1 MLKDI
6 SLLFLIILGLALLSF
21 KKDQAQDSIIGAW
34 KLEDASVDQ
43 TICFI
48 DQYCVITAYSQ
59 AEKKFLYTWGGPYT
73 QIGNKVTLTIQFHTA
88 NPSMVGTSPD
98 FYVFPKKNSLETKLV
113 TATQVWKRLDS
124 GEGQLAGVWRISG
137 RKQGETI
144 SSMPLGARRTL
155 KTLSG
160 TRFQWTAIN
169 IETKEFFGTG
179 GGTYQFEDGKYT
191 EHIEFFS
198 RDSSRVGSS
207 LQFDGKVEEG
217 KWHHSG
223 KSSKGDPIYEIWEKL
238 ASK

>member
-6 SLLFLIILGLALLSF
+6 TLLFLIILGLALLSF
-21 KKDQAQDSIIGAW
+21 QKEKARDSISGAW
-34 KLEDASVDQ
+34 KLEDPGLDQ

-48 DQYCVITAYSQ
+48 DQYCVITAYNR
-59 AEKKFLYTWGGPYT
+59 AEKKFLYTWGGPFKM
-73 QIGNKVTLTIQFHTA
+73 IGNKVDLTIQFHTA
-88 NPSMVGTSPD
+88 DPASVGTVSSFWAIPR
-98 FYVFPKKNSLETKLV
+98 KNRLETTLEKGK
-113 TATQVWKRLDS
+113 QQWIRLDTGDGLLS
-124 GEGQLAGVWRISG
+124 GVWRISG

-144 SSMPLGARRTL
+144 NSMPLGVRRTL
-155 KTLSG
+155 KILTGS
-160 TRFQWTAIN
+160 RFQWTAIN

-179 GGTYQFEDGKYT
+179 GGTYTFEDGKYT

-198 RDSSRVGSS
+198 RDSSRVGNS

-223 KSSKGDPIYEIWEKL
+223 KSSKGEPIYEIWEKL